1 MGIPEDLVSLIEDVT
16 ANCRTRVRINSG
28 LSSPFVLNV
37 GLRQGDPLSPIL
49 YDFSIE
55 PMGMRMRKHLTG
67 ISCCGLPPAKLI
79 MYADDMNLFMSRLE
93 DFRLIRRVMSDSTLA
108 IGCRFN
114 LDKTDILCVRSFHH
128 PSYPPPAQPLACLHT
143 TPCLPPS

>member
-1 MGIPEDLVSLIEDVT
+1 M
-16 ANCRTRVRINSG
+16 
-28 LSSPFVLNV
+28 NV

-49 YDFSIE
+49 YNFSIE

-79 MYADDMNLFMSRLE
+79 MYADDMNLFMSKLE
-93 DFRLIRRVMSDSTLA
+93 DFHLIRWVMSDSTLA

-114 LDKTDILCVRSFHH
+114 LDKTDILVVGSLEHRSNSLHEEFTACFNIA
-128 PSYPPPAQPLACLHT
+128 YLLPADSPFFIQGVWINSHYCAIPLC
-143 TPCLPPS
+143 